1 MIGKT
6 ISHYKILEKIGE
18 GGMGKVY
25 LAEDT
30 KLDRKV
36 AIKFLPEHLTK
47 DRDNVERFEREAKA
61 AAALNHP
68 NIITIHEISKIDS
81 QIFIVMEFV
90 DGDSL
95 RTKIDEK
102 NLTIEEVL
110 NITKQICEG
119 LSEAHKAD
127 IVHRDIKPEN
137 ILINSRGG
145 VKILDFGLAKLKGVS
160 KLTKE
165 TSTLGTIHYMSPEQL
180 QGQEVNHRSDIWSLG
195 VVIFEMLTGQF
206 PFKGEYESAIM
217 YSILN
222 EKPNHI
228 YSYRK
233 DITQEFDQII
243 NDALQKDRDS
253 RYSSISDLNRDLNKY
268 QSRFISSVDE
278 SEKQKRLLRR
288 IKRPKLVITVIAVIL
303 LLSLIVLWFEN
314 RREKIRWAKEEA
326 IPEITRLFHGWQGG
340 DLSAA
345 YNLACKA
352 EKYIPNDSIL
362 IKLLS
367 NVSWY
372 TSIHTNPPNANVYR
386 KLYTNYTDD
395 WEFVGKTPIDNIR
408 MPVAYFRW
416 KIEKTGFETVTF
428 TNIVVDTLYMALD
441 KKGSIPNGMIRVLAD
456 SIGGIGKFE
465 DFFIDR
471 YEVTNKQFKEFVD
484 NGGYRKPEYWKHKF
498 TKEGRVLTWEEAMTE
513 FRDAT
518 GRPGPSTW
526 QAGDYPDGQDDFPV
540 CGVSWYEAAAYAEF
554 TGKSLPSVFHW
565 EIATGKYNGSH
576 TQFLSQTIRLSNFD
590 GNGLAPVGSYQG
602 ISPYGAFDMAGNV
615 REWCW
620 NKAPDGR
627 FILGAA
633 QNEVPYRYL
642 ERAQLSPFNR
652 SSKNGFRCVK
662 YLDIEKISE
671 VAFKPVTTE
680 NFRNYS
686 QEKPV
691 ADDVFQVYKNMYNYD
706 SMNLDPVIEW
716 TDDSS
721 EDWIREKI
729 TFNAAYD
736 DERMIAYLFLP
747 KGIVKPFQTIVYFP
761 GMGARMEIASKN
773 LQYDIR
779 DFYDICDFI
788 IKNGRALMYPV
799 YFDTYERSDGMRTGG
814 NRPYQVVQEMIKQVK
829 DFRRSIDYLETRS
842 DIDTDRIAYYG
853 LSWGGFMGIIISAV
867 EERLKASIIYSGG
880 LFKRWKP
887 LPEIDPFN
895 FAQRI
900 KIPTLMLNGKYD
912 YTFPMQISQSPLY
925 QLLGTPEKDKF
936 HKTYEADHFIPKN
949 DLIEQV
955 LSFLDKYLGPVK

>member
-6 ISHYKILEKIGE
+6 IAHYKIIEKLGE
-18 GGMGKVY
+18 GGMGVVY
-25 LAEDT
+25 KAEDT

-47 DRDNVERFEREAKA
+47 DKENVERFEREAKA

-68 NIITIHEISKIDS
+68 NIITIHEISEIDS

-90 DGDSL
+90 DGASL

-110 NITKQICEG
+110 NITNQICEG

-137 ILINSRGG
+137 ILINNRGG

-180 QGQEVNHRSDIWSLG
+180 QGKEVDHKSDIWSLG
-195 VVIFEMLTGQF
+195 VVLYELLTSQL
-206 PFKGEYESAIM
+206 PFRGEYESAII

-222 EKPNHI
+222 EKPDHI
-228 YSYRK
+228 YRYRK
-233 DITQEFDQII
+233 DITQEIDQII
-243 NDALQKDRDS
+243 IEALQKDRAS
-253 RYSSISDLNRDLNKY
+253 RYSSINELCKDLNKY
-268 QSRFISSVDE
+268 QSRFISSVAE
-278 SEKQKRLLRR
+278 LEKQKRLLRR
-288 IKRPKLVITVIAVIL
+288 IRRPKLAITVTVIVL
-303 LLSLIVLWFEN
+303 LLSLILVWLLN

-326 IPEITRLFHGWQGG
+326 IPEITRG
-340 DLSAA
+340 DQSAA
-345 YNLACKA
+345 YNLACEA
-352 EKYIPNDSIL
+352 EQYIPNDSVL

-372 TSIHTNPPNANVYR
+372 TSIHTNPPDADVYR
-386 KLYTNYTDD
+386 KVYTNYADE
-395 WEFVGKTPIDNIR
+395 WEFIGKTPIDSIR
-408 MPVAYFRW
+408 LPVAYYRW

-428 TNIVVDTLYMALD
+428 TNKVVDTLYMVLD
-441 KKGSIPNGMIRVLAD
+441 KKGSIPNGMIRVLGD
-456 SIGGIGKFE
+456 SIGAIGKFE

-471 YEVTNKQFKEFVD
+471 YEITNKQFKEFVD

-498 TKEGRVLTWEEAMTE
+498 TKESQVLTWEEAMTE

-526 QAGDYPDGQDDFPV
+526 QAGDYPEGQDDFPV

-554 TGKSLPSVFHW
+554 VGKSLPSVFHW

-576 TQFLSQTIRLSNFD
+576 TSFLSQTIRLSNFD
-590 GNGLAPVGSYQG
+590 GDGVAPVGSYQG
-602 ISPYGAFDMAGNV
+602 ISPSGAFDMAGNV

-620 NKAPDGR
+620 NETPYGR

-642 ERAQLSPFNR
+642 ETAQLSPINR
-652 SSKNGFRCVK
+652 SFKNGFRCVK
-662 YLDIEKISE
+662 YLDIDKIPE
-671 VAFKPVTTE
+671 VVFKPLTTE
-680 NFRNYS
+680 KFRNYT

-691 ADDVFQVYKNMYNYD
+691 SEDVFQVYKNIYNYD

-721 EDWIREKI
+721 EDWIRERI

-736 DERMIAYLFLP
+736 NERMIAYLFLP
-747 KGIVKPFQTIVYFP
+747 KGIAKPYQTIVYFP
-761 GMGARMEIASKN
+761 GMGAKMETSSRN
-773 LQYDIR
+773 LQYGIR

-799 YFDTYERSDGMRTGG
+799 YLDTYERGDGMRTDGK
-814 NRPYQVVQEMIKQVK
+814 RPYQVVEENIKQVK

-842 DIDTDRIAYYG
+842 DIDTDRIAFYG
-853 LSWGGFMGIIISAV
+853 LSWGGIMGIIISAV
-867 EERLKASIIYSGG
+867 EERLKASILYSGG
-880 LFKRWKP
+880 LYKGWKP

-900 KIPTLMLNGKYD
+900 KIPILMLNGKYD
-912 YTFPMQISQSPLY
+912 SSFPMQKSQIPLY
-925 QLLGTPEKDKF
+925 HLLGTSEKNKF
-936 HKTYEADHFIPKN
+936 HKTYEAGHFIPKN
-949 DLIEQV
+949 ELIEEV
-955 LSFLDKYLGPVK
+955 LTFMDDYLGPVK